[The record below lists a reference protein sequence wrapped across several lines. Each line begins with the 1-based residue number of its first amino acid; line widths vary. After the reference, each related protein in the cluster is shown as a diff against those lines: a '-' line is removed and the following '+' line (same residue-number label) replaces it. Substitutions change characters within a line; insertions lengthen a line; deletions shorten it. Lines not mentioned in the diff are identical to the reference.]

1 MDNNFRLRVVRKD
14 EIDPAQNVLAIQPP
28 HAYIVALALA
38 AGPQVGCDHLIA
50 SFIIGRCQLQRACV
64 VTAVSVQYKGPTVRV
79 SGLCIGVVNAVQ
91 GQAVVRGQGH
101 IPARVFLRES
111 IDLTFICRAVVLHD
125 RLNTVRRCIHLQCH
139 LSVTTVAAAANRIID
154 QIITD
159 KYQRRSQRNDHYA
172 RCD

>member
-1 MDNNFRLRVVRKD
+1 MDDDFCFGVLLDNIV
-14 EIDPAQNVLAIQPP
+14 DPLQDVLAIQPA
-28 HAYIVALALA
+28 HADIVALALA

-50 SFIIGRCQLQRACV
+50 SFIIGRSQLQRACV
-64 VTAVSVQYKGPTVRV
+64 VTAVSVQYKGPTVRI

-101 IPARVFLRES
+101 IPARVSLRES
-111 IDLTFICRAVVLHD
+111 IDLTFIYRAVVLHD

>member
-1 MDNNFRLRVVRKD
+1 MDNNFRLRVIRKD
-14 EIDPAQNVLAIQPP
+14 EIDPAQYVLAVQPP

-38 AGPQVGCDHLIA
+38 AGPQVGCNHLIA

-64 VTAVSVQYKGPTVRV
+64 VT
-79 SGLCIGVVNAVQ
+79 AVQ

-125 RLNTVRRCIHLQCH
+125 RLNTVRRSIHLQCH

-172 RCD
+172 CCD

>member
-14 EIDPAQNVLAIQPP
+14 EIDPAQYVLAVQPS

-91 GQAVVRGQGH
+91 G
-101 IPARVFLRES
+101 
-111 IDLTFICRAVVLHD
+111 
-125 RLNTVRRCIHLQCH
+125 
-139 LSVTTVAAAANRIID
+139 
-154 QIITD
+154 
-159 KYQRRSQRNDHYA
+159 
-172 RCD
+172 